1 MMRFLVGRVLQTV
14 LSMLVVISIVF
25 VLTRLSGNPIHL
37 LLDVNATERDQEIL
51 TRYLGLDQPL
61 PVQYAIYV
69 KNLARGDLGQSI
81 LSRRPVAE
89 HIWERL
95 PATVELGF
103 VAMFLSVLIGV
114 PLGVYSAVRRGG
126 IMDGAARVFA
136 VLGQSMPTFWLGL
149 MLILFFGVVLGVLP
163 AGGRG
168 GLLHLILP
176 AFTLGYFTSAAILR
190 LTRSAMLEVL
200 GSDYIKFA
208 RLKGLHEQ
216 VVLWKHG
223 LKNALLPVVTFA
235 VMLFVQ
241 FLGGAVVTETVF
253 AWPGLGRL
261 ILESIT
267 TRDYPIV
274 QAGVL
279 VLSALYLTGNL
290 FVDVLYS
297 YLNPLLQHPRGAR
310 LRRALSALPRSAE
323 PHRRRHHP
331 EADSPGVDGA
341 RRRKPPA
348 RDRSLRTRRAQPG
361 RPRQPH
367 LADRVPRGDRRG
379 GHARHGPRPDLR
391 LPRRR
396 RRQRA
401 DAADRHRAV
410 APDGLDRGRAGGGLR
425 AELSQRHPGHCALAL
440 AALRA
445 PDPWRDSG
453 DQGAGLRRARDRG
466 RTLERLDH
474 PAAHL
479 PQRGADLA
487 GHLHPAGG
495 LRDPPGGHVEL
506 SRRRCPAPESCLGPD
521 DRRWPRVP
529 GDGLVDLVLSGD
541 RNALD
546 GSGRQPDG
554 RLAARLSRSKAQ
566 AGGRA
571 RGRAGRAGTRAG
583 GARRRASGGARR
595 RGSCRR
601 RVASPDLEAT
611 QTLRIL
617 GGNGMK

>member
-1 MMRFLVGRVLQTV
+1 MGRFLLGRVLQTV

-69 KNLARGDLGQSI
+69 KNLARGDLGHSI

-168 GLLHLILP
+168 GLEHLILP

-279 VLSALYLTGNL
+279 VLSALYLTGSL

-297 YLNPLLQHPRGAR
+297 YLNPRI
-310 LRRALSALPRSAE
+310 RRA
-323 PHRRRHHP
+323 
-331 EADSPGVDGA
+331 GA
-341 RRRKPPA
+341 
-348 RDRSLRTRRAQPG
+348 
-361 RPRQPH
+361 
-367 LADRVPRGDRRG
+367 
-379 GHARHGPRPDLR
+379 
-391 LPRRR
+391 
-396 RRQRA
+396 
-401 DAADRHRAV
+401 
-410 APDGLDRGRAGGGLR
+410 
-425 AELSQRHPGHCALAL
+425 
-440 AALRA
+440 
-445 PDPWRDSG
+445 
-453 DQGAGLRRARDRG
+453 
-466 RTLERLDH
+466 
-474 PAAHL
+474 
-479 PQRGADLA
+479 
-487 GHLHPAGG
+487 
-495 LRDPPGGHVEL
+495 
-506 SRRRCPAPESCLGPD
+506 
-521 DRRWPRVP
+521 
-529 GDGLVDLVLSGD
+529 
-541 RNALD
+541 
-546 GSGRQPDG
+546 
-554 RLAARLSRSKAQ
+554 
-566 AGGRA
+566 
-571 RGRAGRAGTRAG
+571 
-583 GARRRASGGARR
+583 
-595 RGSCRR
+595 
-601 RVASPDLEAT
+601 
-611 QTLRIL
+611 
-617 GGNGMK
+617 

>member
-1 MMRFLVGRVLQTV
+1 MWRHLIGRVLQTL
-14 LSMLVVISIVF
+14 LSMLVVVSIVF

-37 LLDVNATERDQEIL
+37 LLDVNATERDQQIL
-51 TRYLGLDQPL
+51 THYLGLDQPM

-69 KNLARGDLGQSI
+69 KNIFLGDFGKSVLT
-81 LSRRPVAE
+81 RRPVAE

-103 VAMFLSVLIGV
+103 VAMFMSVLIGV

-126 IMDGAARVFA
+126 ILDRGARVFA

-168 GLLHLILP
+168 GLPHLILP

-216 VVLWKHG
+216 AVLWKHG

-297 YLNPLLQHPRGAR
+297 YLNPRIR
-310 LRRALSALPRSAE
+310 
-323 PHRRRHHP
+323 
-331 EADSPGVDGA
+331 
-341 RRRKPPA
+341 
-348 RDRSLRTRRAQPG
+348 
-361 RPRQPH
+361 
-367 LADRVPRGDRRG
+367 
-379 GHARHGPRPDLR
+379 HAR
-391 LPRRR
+391 
-396 RRQRA
+396 A
-401 DAADRHRAV
+401 
-410 APDGLDRGRAGGGLR
+410 
-425 AELSQRHPGHCALAL
+425 
-440 AALRA
+440 
-445 PDPWRDSG
+445 
-453 DQGAGLRRARDRG
+453 
-466 RTLERLDH
+466 
-474 PAAHL
+474 
-479 PQRGADLA
+479 
-487 GHLHPAGG
+487 
-495 LRDPPGGHVEL
+495 
-506 SRRRCPAPESCLGPD
+506 
-521 DRRWPRVP
+521 
-529 GDGLVDLVLSGD
+529 
-541 RNALD
+541 
-546 GSGRQPDG
+546 
-554 RLAARLSRSKAQ
+554 
-566 AGGRA
+566 
-571 RGRAGRAGTRAG
+571 
-583 GARRRASGGARR
+583 
-595 RGSCRR
+595 
-601 RVASPDLEAT
+601 
-611 QTLRIL
+611 
-617 GGNGMK
+617 

>member
-149 MLILFFGVVLGVLP
+149 MLILFFGVVLGLLP

-168 GLLHLILP
+168 GLEHLILP

-297 YLNPLLQHPRGAR
+297 YLNPRI
-310 LRRALSALPRSAE
+310 RRA
-323 PHRRRHHP
+323 
-331 EADSPGVDGA
+331 GA
-341 RRRKPPA
+341 
-348 RDRSLRTRRAQPG
+348 
-361 RPRQPH
+361 
-367 LADRVPRGDRRG
+367 
-379 GHARHGPRPDLR
+379 
-391 LPRRR
+391 
-396 RRQRA
+396 
-401 DAADRHRAV
+401 
-410 APDGLDRGRAGGGLR
+410 
-425 AELSQRHPGHCALAL
+425 
-440 AALRA
+440 
-445 PDPWRDSG
+445 
-453 DQGAGLRRARDRG
+453 
-466 RTLERLDH
+466 
-474 PAAHL
+474 
-479 PQRGADLA
+479 
-487 GHLHPAGG
+487 
-495 LRDPPGGHVEL
+495 
-506 SRRRCPAPESCLGPD
+506 
-521 DRRWPRVP
+521 
-529 GDGLVDLVLSGD
+529 
-541 RNALD
+541 
-546 GSGRQPDG
+546 
-554 RLAARLSRSKAQ
+554 
-566 AGGRA
+566 
-571 RGRAGRAGTRAG
+571 
-583 GARRRASGGARR
+583 
-595 RGSCRR
+595 
-601 RVASPDLEAT
+601 
-611 QTLRIL
+611 
-617 GGNGMK
+617 

>member
-1 MMRFLVGRVLQTV
+1 MVRFLVGRVLQTV

-168 GLLHLILP
+168 GLEHLILP

-253 AWPGLGRL
+253 AWPRLGRL

-297 YLNPLLQHPRGAR
+297 YLNPRI
-310 LRRALSALPRSAE
+310 RRA
-323 PHRRRHHP
+323 
-331 EADSPGVDGA
+331 GA
-341 RRRKPPA
+341 
-348 RDRSLRTRRAQPG
+348 
-361 RPRQPH
+361 
-367 LADRVPRGDRRG
+367 
-379 GHARHGPRPDLR
+379 
-391 LPRRR
+391 
-396 RRQRA
+396 
-401 DAADRHRAV
+401 
-410 APDGLDRGRAGGGLR
+410 
-425 AELSQRHPGHCALAL
+425 
-440 AALRA
+440 
-445 PDPWRDSG
+445 
-453 DQGAGLRRARDRG
+453 
-466 RTLERLDH
+466 
-474 PAAHL
+474 
-479 PQRGADLA
+479 
-487 GHLHPAGG
+487 
-495 LRDPPGGHVEL
+495 
-506 SRRRCPAPESCLGPD
+506 
-521 DRRWPRVP
+521 
-529 GDGLVDLVLSGD
+529 
-541 RNALD
+541 
-546 GSGRQPDG
+546 
-554 RLAARLSRSKAQ
+554 
-566 AGGRA
+566 
-571 RGRAGRAGTRAG
+571 
-583 GARRRASGGARR
+583 
-595 RGSCRR
+595 
-601 RVASPDLEAT
+601 
-611 QTLRIL
+611 
-617 GGNGMK
+617 